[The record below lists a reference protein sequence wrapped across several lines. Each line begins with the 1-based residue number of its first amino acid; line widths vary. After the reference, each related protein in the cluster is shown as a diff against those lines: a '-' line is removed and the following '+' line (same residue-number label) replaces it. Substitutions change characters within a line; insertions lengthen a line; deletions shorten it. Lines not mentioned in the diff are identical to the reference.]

1 MNIIRSSG
9 AGDLFDPQRWG
20 LPAEA
25 VEDLAERLWRV
36 WLRFRECFR
45 TQTRDTGEYAWVYLR
60 GLLTL
65 EADRNFANIA
75 RRVVDLDDDGQNL
88 QQFMSD
94 SPWSAQA
101 VFDQIQAEI
110 CRRPWIK
117 SRAGSELSGGIL
129 TLDESGVRRYG
140 DQSAGAARQ
149 YLGRE
154 GKVDLGQVGVAVGY
168 YQQGIWTMVDAEL
181 YLPEIW
187 FDEAHASLRQRWH
200 IPPDRTF
207 LTKPQLGLLMI
218 RRAKAHRLPFA
229 IVGCDSLYGRDGQ
242 FRAEL
247 ATEEVLYMAEVP
259 EDTLVYLEKPL
270 VGVPQT
276 PPGKKG
282 PRFSHWRVLNA
293 IRPVEVC
300 TLVAHPDLVLQR
312 MEIRHTERG
321 LLAYE
326 CAARRVWTITPAG
339 QVREEWFL
347 LRQEHDGTWSFA
359 LSNAPADTPLAQLAR
374 WRCGRYFAERIFEDA
389 KSEGGWDELVA
400 RKYRSWVH
408 HTALDALALWFV
420 AETKLD
426 WAQAHPRDSE
436 LVKQLEVAVL
446 PALSMANVR
455 ELLQAVLPL
464 KQLSPKQATRLVIKH
479 LVHRSRS
486 TRSRLKAQRQNR
498 GPT

>member
-1 MNIIRSSG
+1 MSLLMRSPDVG
-9 AGDLFDPQRWG
+9 YLFDPQRWG

-25 VEDLAERLWRV
+25 VEDLADRLWRV
-36 WLRFRECFR
+36 WFRFRECFQ

-60 GLLTL
+60 GLLSL
-65 EADRNFANIA
+65 ETERNFANIA
-75 RRVVDLDDDGQNL
+75 RRVITLDDDGQNL

-94 SPWSAQA
+94 SPWSAQT

-110 CRRPWIK
+110 CRRP
-117 SRAGSELSGGIL
+117 ELSGGIL
-129 TLDESGVRRYG
+129 TLDESGMRRYG
-140 DQSAGAARQ
+140 EQSAGAARQ

-154 GKVDLGQVGVAVGY
+154 GKVDLGQVGVALGY
-168 YQQGIWTMVDAEL
+168 YQQGVWTMVDAEL
-181 YLPEIW
+181 YLPEVW

-207 LTKPQLGLLMI
+207 LTKPQLGLQRILL
-218 RRAKAHRLPFA
+218 AKAHGLPFA
-229 IVGCDSLYGRDGQ
+229 VVGCDSLYGRDSG

-247 ATEEVLYMAEVP
+247 DTEGLLYMAEVP
-259 EDTLVYLEKPL
+259 ANTFVYLEKPV

-276 PPGKKG
+276 PAGKKG
-282 PRFSHWRVLNA
+282 PSFTHWQVLNGTQ
-293 IRPVEVC
+293 PVEVR
-300 TLVAHPDLVLQR
+300 TLVADPDLVLQCL
-312 MEIRHTERG
+312 EIRHTERG
-321 LLAYE
+321 LLVYE

-339 QVREEWFL
+339 QVREEWFF
-347 LRQEHDGTWSFA
+347 LRQEYDGTWSFA
-359 LSNAPADTPLAQLAR
+359 LSNTPADTPLAQLAQ

-389 KSEGGWDELVA
+389 KSEGGWDERVA
-400 RKYRSWVH
+400 RKYRAWVH

-426 WAQAHPRDSE
+426 WAQAHPRDPQ

-464 KQLSPKQATRLVIKH
+464 RQLSPEQATRLVIKH

-486 TRSRLKAQRQNR
+486 TRSRLKAQRRNR